1 VSIPFVH
8 GERDAIIIAFPVER
22 VSPPSRSTTREAV
35 VISLTTPVTPSEGDD
50 TVSQNSSGEPT
61 ANTGDANPSERVRQR
76 ARNVALHALAT
87 RGVSKQEIEERL
99 VSRDLP
105 DDVVQEEISA
115 LERQGLIDDTELAS
129 NLVDKYVVRQG
140 LGRRAASEKMR
151 QRGIS
156 ASIIAGALEGVSNAD
171 ESTRLR
177 EVAEDRARALGS
189 LAPEVA
195 KRRLVAYLQRRGYS
209 GNDIYSLVDEVL
221 R

>member
-1 VSIPFVH
+1 MSIPFVH
-8 GERDAIIIAFPVER
+8 GERDATIIAFPVER

-35 VISLTTPVTPSEGDD
+35 VISLTTPVTSSEGDD
-50 TVSQNSSGEPT
+50 AVSQTSSGEPT
-61 ANTGDANPSERVRQR
+61 ANTGNANPSERVRQR

-99 VSRDLP
+99 VARDLP
-105 DDVVQEEISA
+105 DDVVQEEIST
-115 LERQGLIDDTELAS
+115 LERQGLIDDVELAA

-140 LGRRAASEKMR
+140 LGRRGAADKMR

-156 ASIIAGALEGVSNAD
+156 PSVIAGALEGVSNED

-177 EVAEDRARALGS
+177 EVAQDRARALRS

>member
-1 VSIPFVH
+1 MSIPIAN
-8 GERDAIIIAFPVER
+8 GERDATIIAFPVER
-22 VSPPSRSTTREAV
+22 VSRSPRPASGEAV
-35 VISLTTPVTPSEGDD
+35 VISLTPPVNPPEEDD
-50 TVSQNSSGEPT
+50 DMSDTT
-61 ANTGDANPSERVRQR
+61 PSERVRQR

-87 RGVSKQEIEERL
+87 RGVSKVEIEARL
-99 VSRDLP
+99 VSRELP
-105 DDVVQEEISA
+105 DDVVQEQISA
-115 LERQGLIDDTELAS
+115 LERQGLIDDAELAS

-140 LGRRAASEKMR
+140 LGRRAAAEKMR

-156 ASIIAGALEGVSNAD
+156 PSVVAEALEGVSNED
-171 ESTRLR
+171 ESARLR

-209 GNDIYSLVDEVL
+209 GNEIFSIVDEVL

>member
-1 VSIPFVH
+1 MSIPFVH
-8 GERDAIIIAFPVER
+8 GERDATIIAFPVER

-35 VISLTTPVTPSEGDD
+35 VIPLATPVTPSEGDD
-50 TVSQNSSGEPT
+50 AVSQNSSCEPT
-61 ANTGDANPSERVRQR
+61 ANTGDANPRERVRQR

-99 VSRDLP
+99 VARDLP
-105 DDVVQEEISA
+105 EDVVQEEIST
-115 LERQGLIDDTELAS
+115 LERQGLIDDVELAA

-140 LGRRAASEKMR
+140 LGRRGAADKMR

-156 ASIIAGALEGVSNAD
+156 PSVIAGALEGVSNED
-171 ESTRLR
+171 ESARLR
-177 EVAEDRARALGS
+177 ELAQDRARALRS

>member
-1 VSIPFVH
+1 MSIPFVH

-35 VISLTTPVTPSEGDD
+35 VISLATPVRPSEGDD
-50 TVSQNSSGEPT
+50 AVSQTSSGEPT

-171 ESTRLR
+171 ESARLR
-177 EVAEDRARALGS
+177 EVAQDRARALGS

-209 GNDIYSLVDEVL
+209 GNEIFSVVDEVL

>member
-1 VSIPFVH
+1 M
-8 GERDAIIIAFPVER
+8 
-22 VSPPSRSTTREAV
+22 
-35 VISLTTPVTPSEGDD
+35 
-50 TVSQNSSGEPT
+50 SQNSSGEPT
-61 ANTGDANPSERVRQR
+61 ANTGDANPSERARQR

-105 DDVVQEEISA
+105 DDVVREEISA

-171 ESTRLR
+171 ESARLR
-177 EVAEDRARALGS
+177 EVAQDRARALGS

-209 GNDIYSLVDEVL
+209 GNEIFSVVDEVL

>member
-1 VSIPFVH
+1 
-8 GERDAIIIAFPVER
+8 
-22 VSPPSRSTTREAV
+22 
-35 VISLTTPVTPSEGDD
+35 
-50 TVSQNSSGEPT
+50 
-61 ANTGDANPSERVRQR
+61 
-76 ARNVALHALAT
+76 
-87 RGVSKQEIEERL
+87 
-99 VSRDLP
+99 
-105 DDVVQEEISA
+105 
-115 LERQGLIDDTELAS
+115 
-129 NLVDKYVVRQG
+129 
-140 LGRRAASEKMR
+140 MR

-209 GNDIYSLVDEVL
+209 GNEIFSVVDEVL

>member
-1 VSIPFVH
+1 MSIPFVH
-8 GERDAIIIAFPVER
+8 GERGATIIAFPVER

-50 TVSQNSSGEPT
+50 AVSQTSSGEPT
-61 ANTGDANPSERVRQR
+61 ANTGNTNPSERVRQR

-99 VSRDLP
+99 VARDLP
-105 DDVVQEEISA
+105 DDVVQEQVST
-115 LERQGLIDDTELAS
+115 LERQGLIDDVELAA

-140 LGRRAASEKMR
+140 LGRRGAADKMR

-156 ASIIAGALEGVSNAD
+156 PSVIAGALEGVSNED

-177 EVAEDRARALGS
+177 EVAQDRARALRS

>member
-35 VISLTTPVTPSEGDD
+35 VISLTTPVRPSEGDD
-50 TVSQNSSGEPT
+50 AVSQNSSGEPT

-171 ESTRLR
+171 ESARLR

-209 GNDIYSLVDEVL
+209 GNEIFSVVDEVL

>member
-1 VSIPFVH
+1 MSIPFVH
-8 GERDAIIIAFPVER
+8 GEREATIIAFPVER

-35 VISLTTPVTPSEGDD
+35 VIPLATPVTPSEGDD
-50 TVSQNSSGEPT
+50 AVSQNSSGEPT

-99 VSRDLP
+99 VARDLP
-105 DDVVQEEISA
+105 EDVVQEEIST
-115 LERQGLIDDTELAS
+115 LERQGLIDDVELAS

-140 LGRRAASEKMR
+140 LGRRGAADKMR

-156 ASIIAGALEGVSNAD
+156 PSVIAGALEGVSNED
-171 ESTRLR
+171 ESARLR
-177 EVAEDRARALGS
+177 ELAQDRARALRS

>member
-1 VSIPFVH
+1 MSIPFVH
-8 GERDAIIIAFPVER
+8 GERDATIIAFPVER
-22 VSPPSRSTTREAV
+22 VSPPSRSATREAV
-35 VISLTTPVTPSEGDD
+35 VISLTTPLRPSEGDD
-50 TVSQNSSGEPT
+50 AVSQNSSGEPT
-61 ANTGDANPSERVRQR
+61 ANTGDANPSERARQR

-156 ASIIAGALEGVSNAD
+156 ASIIAGALEGVSNED
-171 ESTRLR
+171 ESARLR
-177 EVAEDRARALGS
+177 EVAADRARALGS

-209 GNDIYSLVDEVL
+209 GNEIFSVVDEVL